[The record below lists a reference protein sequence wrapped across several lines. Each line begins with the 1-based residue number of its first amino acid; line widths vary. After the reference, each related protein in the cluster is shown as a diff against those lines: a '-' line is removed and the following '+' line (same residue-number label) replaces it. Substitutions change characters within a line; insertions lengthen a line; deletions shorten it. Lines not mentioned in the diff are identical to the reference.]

1 VQRGKKAEGKQ
12 QIKKIPS
19 TLAREST
26 RFQHDQD
33 AAKQSLVKSEGNIH
47 ES

>member
-1 VQRGKKAEGKQ
+1 MQRGKKAEGKQ

-19 TLAREST
+19 MARELT

-33 AAKQSLVKSEGNIH
+33 AAKQSLVKLEGNIH